1 MEIEEFAQLY
11 CQYRAGSPPIP
22 YGPTSSD
29 EYWRQVS
36 MWQTLHL
43 DAYQAVLRFQDA
55 IIKKLKTMDPRVL
68 ADRLARVSL
77 ERLAKMDTDL
87 AVLD

>member
-1 MEIEEFAQLY
+1 
-11 CQYRAGSPPIP
+11 
-22 YGPTSSD
+22 
-29 EYWRQVS
+29 

-55 IIKKLKTMDPRVL
+55 ILKKLETMDPGVL
-68 ADRLARVSL
+68 ADQLSRVSL
-77 ERLAKMDTDL
+77 ERLAKTDTGP